1 MLSPPSIR
9 GLSLALDSSLPTTW
23 KPQVVWPPRSPLSMN
38 KHSPSSVATPGR
50 PSRQGQPE
58 FLALM
63 AAASATIAISID
75 AMLPA
80 FGALRGYL
88 GLASDSSAVALVV
101 TVFMAGIGVGQLIYG
116 PLADRFGRKPV
127 FLAGLVIYTAAGLI
141 ATFATNLGGLL
152 VARFF
157 WGLGAAGPRVVAHA
171 MLRDRLRGD
180 ALARAMAIILTI
192 FMIVPTLAPMI
203 GQAIL
208 QLGSWRYTFAVGPIF
223 GLLVMTWTTRL
234 EETLDPAN
242 QRSIELRPLVQAVKE
257 ILSTRRTLGHTIALL
272 ALNASFL
279 PYLAS
284 SERMYGEI
292 YERPDEFFLWFAA
305 ASVVMAGFTLMS
317 AWNVRRVGSRAAALT
332 TITVLLGF
340 AAAYVLLCL
349 GTAGVPPFALFVVG
363 TMLLMALN
371 TALTPVLTS
380 SALDEVGHVAGTA
393 ASVIGAI
400 GYIGGALISPLI
412 DSRITST
419 ITPFAV
425 GLLILG
431 GLAGASVFWA
441 ERNTSPR

>member
-1 MLSPPSIR
+1 
-9 GLSLALDSSLPTTW
+9 
-23 KPQVVWPPRSPLSMN
+23 
-38 KHSPSSVATPGR
+38 
-50 PSRQGQPE
+50 
-58 FLALM
+58 M

-75 AMLPA
+75 AVLPA
-80 FGALRGYL
+80 FGTLRGYL
-88 GLASDSSAVALVV
+88 GLASNSSSVALVV

-127 FLAGLVIYTAAGLI
+127 FLAGLIIYTAAGFT
-141 ATFATNLGGLL
+141 ATTATSLNGLL
-152 VARFF
+152 VARFI
-157 WGLGAAGPRVVAHA
+157 WGIGAAGPRVVAQA

-192 FMIVPTLAPMI
+192 FMIVPTLAPML
-203 GQAIL
+203 GQALL
-208 QLGSWRYTFAVGPIF
+208 QLGSWRYTFAVGPVF
-223 GLLVMTWTTRL
+223 GLLVMLWSLRL

-242 QRSIELRPLVQAVKE
+242 RRSIEFLPLAQAVGE

-292 YERPDEFFLWFAA
+292 YDRPDQFFLWFAA
-305 ASVVMAGFTLMS
+305 ASIVMAGFTLAS
-317 AWNVRRVGSRAAALT
+317 AWNVRRVGSRIAALW
-332 TITVLLGF
+332 TITGLVIT
-340 AAAYVLLCL
+340 AAVFVVVCVA
-349 GTAGVPPFALFVVG
+349 TNGVPPFALFVIG
-363 TMLLMALN
+363 TVLLISLS
-371 TALTPVLTS
+371 TALSPILTS

-393 ASVIGAI
+393 ASLIGAI
-400 GYIGGALISPLI
+400 GFIGGALISPLI

-431 GLAGASVFWA
+431 VVAAASVFWS
-441 ERNTSPR
+441 EHLR